1 VDGFKDVPDRARV
14 VGLQE
19 IEKEGWTLNI
29 SRYVVPP
36 VGEDI
41 PPLPEAVAAFKQALE
56 RCREAENHLHR
67 VIKEGGWLS

>member
-1 VDGFKDVPDRARV
+1 MEGFKDVPDRARV

-41 PPLPEAVAAFKQALE
+41 PPLHEAVAAFKQHSDAAT
-56 RCREAENHLHR
+56 RSKITCAA
-67 VIKEGGWLS
+67 